1 MRNLR
6 RVQAFLVAL
15 LMSIMLFA
23 VPVLAATVT
32 QDDLEVT
39 LTTDKE
45 EYAKGEQIVVTLEV
59 TNTNMEAVTNVS
71 MESFLPEGY
80 ELAAGNE
87 AVKQLER
94 LEAGESA
101 SLVVTY
107 VAKED
112 GKPSLDDGEAAETG
126 ESAGGM
132 IWAILVV
139 LSGAGIVAVL
149 ILRRKEGKKFVALLL
164 SFVMVGV
171 LLPGKSVSVQA
182 AEAVENRT
190 INVSETVGVE
200 DAEVQLLA
208 RIVYESITITDDD
221 NEELG
226 DVGEISYREPSDDH
240 IVYDEP
246 TNQYYVDNE
255 LLITG
260 MENVSREEME
270 QIIASIN
277 GVIVGCIEITNDYQV
292 EIPGRKT
299 LVELKNIVNE
309 LNQNEALENVEIH
322 SFWEH
327 EYDYIPNDKK
337 WKNEE
342 WSEDY
347 PEGINWGVE
356 AIRATNAWDY
366 ADKMSYVKVGVIDGA
381 FDTQHEDLVY
391 TRVWNNPF
399 NLNSILDEGE
409 RAHGTHVS
417 GTLAAGFN
425 NKKGITG
432 VAPKVV
438 LYGFSMFGTN
448 TDAVVVS
455 KNLSSAMVWKYALA
469 NLILSG
475 CKVVNVS
482 MGGDHT
488 RDESIAEGEVLG
500 EFLSKLLNKG
510 YEFLIVQSAGNYSK
524 NGNGKAAFENGLFCA
539 ITIPAVKNR
548 VMVVGAMGTNKSH
561 KNKGG
566 LFGWFGERVFDGY
579 YIPEFTGV
587 GDRVDVVAPGVD
599 VYSTVLDNKYSD
611 KIFINSHQYIPWSG
625 TSMAAPHVSGIAAAC
640 FSVNSS
646 LTGEE
651 VKQIIVKTASRTVTD
666 ACHGAANKTYKI
678 PDAGQAV
685 KKALETQ
692 GGYQPVIGSNS
703 SGIIMGNIRGYD
715 STNNAVALEDVCI
728 SAYKVSASDQN
739 EIDPVAFTQTDDEGD
754 YELVLDEGRYYINIY
769 IEGYTPWAIGDVNV
783 TKDTITYLDN
793 VILIP
798 DLGNQTGALLSGT
811 VRNALTNECI
821 DGATVKL
828 RAGWNNR
835 YGEIVKDTVMNN
847 DAVLTSDENGNYSTH
862 LIEGCYTAE
871 VSKEGYITS
880 YANVVCN
887 FAFTVSQD
895 VVLTPSLSENEYR
908 IVLTWGSSPSDLDS
922 HLTGPSSGEGR
933 FHVYFQNMSV
943 TDNGNIVAKLD
954 RDDRDCYGPETLTL
968 NKTQDGIYRY
978 SVHDYTNKS
987 STTSKELSV
996 SGAKV
1001 QIYSGNDLV
1010 ATYTVPYN
1018 KVGTVWNVFEIEGDV
1033 LRGINTLENI
1043 TSPGDVARNSEM
1055 IAAFSLEEEDLGK
1068 ENETM
1073 IESST
1078 EEVEEILKEEMD

>member
-32 QDDLEVT
+32 QDGLEVT

-87 AVKQLER
+87 AVKQLEK

-132 IWAILVV
+132 IWAVLVV

-149 ILRRKEGKKFVALLL
+149 ILRRKEGKKFGALLL

-171 LLPGKSVSVQA
+171 LLSGKSVSVQA
-182 AEAVENRT
+182 AETVENRT
-190 INVSETVGVE
+190 INVSEIVGVE

-208 RIVYESITITDDD
+208 RIVYEIITITDDD
-221 NEELG
+221 DEELG
-226 DVGEISYREPSDDH
+226 DVGEISYREPSADH

-299 LVELKNIVNE
+299 LAELKE
-309 LNQNEALENVEIH
+309 LLSGLNQNDAVENADVHYLGEMECI
-322 SFWEH
+322 
-327 EYDYIPNDKK
+327 YVPNDKK

-342 WSEDY
+342 WSEQY
-347 PEGINWGVE
+347 PEGKNWGVE
-356 AIRATNAWDY
+356 AIRATKAWDY
-366 ADKMSYVKVGVIDGA
+366 ADKMSYVKVGVIDSA
-381 FDTQHEDLVY
+381 FDTYHEDLVY
-391 TRVWNNPF
+391 TKVWNNPYDSDKSV
-399 NLNSILDEGE
+399 NRD
-409 RAHGTHVS
+409 HGTHVS
-417 GTLAAGFN
+417 GIMAAGYNN
-425 NKKGITG
+425 NKGTTG
-432 VAPKVV
+432 VAPKVI
-438 LYGFSMFGTN
+438 LYGYSYGGKDTDSVTTDPNKTFVGT
-448 TDAVVVS
+448 
-455 KNLSSAMVWKYALA
+455 MEWKYAHAKLIAAKCRVINISQKYTFSDENVRIRLSEDFGTFLTKFLDKGYDFVIVQAAA
-469 NLILSG
+469 NDSKKGKGVDAISASILSG
-475 CKVVNVS
+475 I
-482 MGGDHT
+482 T
-488 RDESIAEGEVLG
+488 R
-500 EFLSKLLNKG
+500 
-510 YEFLIVQSAGNYSK
+510 QR
-524 NGNGKAAFENGLFCA
+524 
-539 ITIPAVKNR
+539 VKNR
-548 VMVVGAMGTNKSH
+548 IIVVGSMGTKGSH
-561 KNKGG
+561 KNGV
-566 LFGWFGERVFDGY
+566 FGWFGERVFDGY
-579 YIPEFTGV
+579 YVATFSNI
-587 GDRVDVVAPGVD
+587 GDRVDVMAPGVEI
-599 VYSTVLDNKYSD
+599 YSTVSNNKY
-611 KIFINSHQYIPWSG
+611 KKMSG
-625 TSMAAPHVSGIAAAC
+625 TSMATPHVSGVAAAC

-646 LTGEE
+646 LTGAQ
-651 VKQIIVKTASRTVTD
+651 VKEIILGTASRTVTD
-666 ACHGAANKTYKI
+666 ACHGAENRTYKI

-685 KKALETQ
+685 KLALETQ
-692 GGYQPVIGSNS
+692 GNYQPIIESDV

-715 STNNAVALEDVCI
+715 STNNAILLEDVSI
-728 SAYKVSASDQN
+728 SAYKISPSDRN
-739 EIDPVAFTQTDDEGD
+739 EIEPVAFTQTGLDGN
-754 YELVLDEGRYYINIY
+754 YELVLDEGRYYVNIY
-769 IEGYTPWAIGDVNV
+769 KDGYTPWAIGDVNV
-783 TKDTITYLDN
+783 KKNEITFIDNIILSLDT
-793 VILIP
+793 
-798 DLGNQTGALLSGT
+798 GNQASAVVSGT
-811 VRNALTNECI
+811 VRNALSNECI
-821 DGATVKL
+821 VGASIKL
-828 RAGWNNR
+828 RAGWNNK
-835 YGEIVKDTVMNN
+835 YGEVIKNPTINA
-847 DAVLTSDENGNYSTH
+847 DAVLTSDENGFYSTY
-862 LIEGCYTAE
+862 LFEGCYTAE

-880 YANVVCN
+880 YANVVSN
-887 FAFTVSQD
+887 LSSTASQD

-908 IVLTWGSSPSDLDS
+908 IVLTWGNSPSDLDS
-922 HLTGPSSGEGR
+922 HLTGPSSGEGC